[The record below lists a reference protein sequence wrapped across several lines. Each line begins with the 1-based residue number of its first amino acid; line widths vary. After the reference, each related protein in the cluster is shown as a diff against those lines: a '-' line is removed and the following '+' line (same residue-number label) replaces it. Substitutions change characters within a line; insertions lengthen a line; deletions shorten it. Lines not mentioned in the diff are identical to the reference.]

1 MFIYRKETFHS
12 NFLHDFWV
20 LFGKPF
26 ENLSLDFPHFVIN
39 NLNVLK
45 QRIFYTLFLLWPLLL
60 AAQEKV
66 TLSGYIKDV
75 ATGETLIGANVY
87 VKSNPSKGTASNNY
101 GFYSLT
107 VDPGQYVLVA
117 TYLGYQ
123 SQEISIEVTNS
134 QSLNFELG
142 SGVQIQEVVVTAEEA
157 DHNVESTEMGT
168 VDLSTEQIKRL
179 PALMGEVDV
188 LKTIQLLPGVSS
200 VGEGN
205 AGFYVRGGGPDQN
218 LVLLDEAVVYN
229 TGHMLGFF
237 SVFNADAIK
246 NTTIIKGGA
255 PAQYGGRISSVLD
268 IQMKEGNNKSYAA
281 QGGIGL
287 ISSRLTAEGPI
298 VKDKSSF
305 IISGRRTYAL
315 DLAQPVIKN
324 TNFAGTNYYFYDLN
338 AKVNYTFSDKD
349 RVYLSSYFGRDVLKF
364 SSNERDFG
372 IRLPYGNATATLRW
386 NHLFNDRHFSN
397 LSIIYNEYD
406 FTFTGDQEEFQFEA
420 FSGVKDYTAKM
431 DFEFYPNPNH
441 VIRYG
446 ISGIYHDMTPNI
458 VSASNG
464 ETEFETDFKP
474 KYGLESGIYI
484 QDDWK
489 VSDRIRLHFG
499 LRYSRFSQLGDY
511 TSKLT
516 GEEFGAW
523 ESVVDYDG
531 WEPRVSAKFSVSPS
545 SSIKASFS
553 RAYQYIHL
561 VSNSSSTLPADVWVP
576 STEVVKPQE
585 STQYAVGFF
594 KNFSNN
600 TYETSVELYYKD
612 LFNQIDYRDSY
623 VNSVT
628 TEVEDDFVFGEGK
641 AYGMELFFKKAK
653 GDLTGWIGY
662 TLSRTERTFPD
673 IENGRTY
680 PAVYDRTHDVSVVA
694 SYQLNKKWDFSSVFV
709 YGTGRA
715 FTPIESLY
723 FIENKL
729 NIQYGPRN
737 SSRFDPYHRIDL
749 SATYTPKPDSEKAFT
764 SSWTF
769 SIYNVYN
776 RRNTFFT
783 YTTFDQDALS
793 GSATANAY
801 KVSLFPIIP
810 SVTWNFKW
818 NQKNEK

>member
-1 MFIYRKETFHS
+1 MRVLIIVDLSFNGSCETIISASVSKGYIPIIWIKENT
-12 NFLHDFWV
+12 
-20 LFGKPF
+20 
-26 ENLSLDFPHFVIN
+26 
-39 NLNVLK
+39 LNKYL
-45 QRIFYTLFLLWPLLL
+45 IIL
-60 AAQEKV
+60 ALIWWAAGMSAQEKV
-66 TLSGYIKDV
+66 TISGYVTD
-75 ATGETLIGANVY
+75 ARTGESLIGANIY
-87 VKSNPSKGTASNNY
+87 VKSDSEWGTFSNAY

-107 VDPGQYVLVA
+107 LAPGDYTLVA

-123 SQEISIEVTNS
+123 NEEHEVS
-134 QSLNFELG
+134 VSEGQKLNFDLDA
-142 SGVQIQEVVVTAEEA
+142 GVQIAEVVVTDKQA
-157 DHNVESTEMGT
+157 DKNVQSTEMGT
-168 VDLSTEQIKRL
+168 MDLSTEQIKRL
-179 PALMGEVDV
+179 PALFGEVDV

-246 NTTIIKGGA
+246 NTTVIKGGA

-268 IQMKEGNNKSYAA
+268 IQMNEGNSKHYSV

-315 DLAQPVIKN
+315 DLAQPFLNN

-338 AKVNYTFSDKD
+338 AKVNYKFSDRD
-349 RVYLSSYFGRDVLKF
+349 RVYASAYFGRDVLVF
-364 SSNERDFG
+364 NSNERDFG
-372 IRLPYGNATATLRW
+372 IRLPYGNATATVRW
-386 NHLFNDRHFSN
+386 NHLFNDKHFSN
-397 LSIIYNEYD
+397 VSLIYNEYD
-406 FTFTGDQEEFQFEA
+406 FTFSGDQEEFRFEA
-420 FSGVKDYTAKM
+420 FSGVNDYTAKM
-431 DFEFYPNPNH
+431 DFEYYPNPSH

-446 ISGIYHDMTPNI
+446 VSAIYHKMTPNI
-458 VSASNG
+458 VSATNG
-464 ETEFETDFKP
+464 ENDFKTEFEP

-484 QDDWK
+484 QDDYQ
-489 VSDRIRLHFG
+489 VNDRLTIKLG
-499 LRYSRFSQLGDY
+499 LRYSRFSQLGPY

-516 GEEFGAW
+516 GETFDRW
-523 ESVVDYDG
+523 ESAVDYDG
-531 WEPRVSAKFSVSPS
+531 WEPRVAVKFSLTPTS
-545 SSIKASFS
+545 SLKANYS
-553 RAYQYIHL
+553 RAYQYVHL

-576 STEVVKPQE
+576 STEIVRPQE
-585 STQYAVGFF
+585 STQYAIGFF
-594 KNFSNN
+594 KNFFDNG
-600 TYETSVELYYKD
+600 YETSVELYYKD
-612 LFNQIDYRDSY
+612 LENQIDYRDSY
-623 VNSVT
+623 VNNVS
-628 TEVEDDFVFGEGK
+628 TEVEDDFVFGSGR
-641 AYGMELFFKKAK
+641 AYGAEFFLKRSR

-662 TLSRTERTFPD
+662 TLSRTERTFDD
-673 IENGRTY
+673 IEDGRTY

-694 SYQLNKKWDFSSVFV
+694 SYRVNDKWDLSGVFV

-729 NIQYGPRN
+729 NVQYGPRN
-737 SSRFDPYHRIDL
+737 SARFKPYHRIDV
-749 SATYTPKPDSEKAFT
+749 SATYTPKPNSNKAFT

-783 YTTFDQDALS
+783 YTTFESDALS
-793 GSATANAY
+793 GAATANAY
-801 KVSLFPIIP
+801 RVSLFPVIP

-818 NQKNEK
+818 NQDHDKQN